1 MANGKRRTFSNLCI
15 IIGAV
20 LILAVAAY
28 TLYAVL
34 SAKGFESDN
43 KKIVALA
50 EELMP
55 PSADAY
61 IEERGNSNM
70 PVMEIEGVNVIGI
83 IHIPTHD
90 TKLPVNASW
99 GTKSAKSMPCRYD
112 GSLYNRD
119 LIIGTVDTEG
129 QFDFASELAVN
140 SLLYFTDMESDR
152 FSYSISSIKHSDK
165 LNIDVWKEK
174 SADLTVFVKN
184 EFSGEY
190 TVIYCS
196 AKG

>member
-1 MANGKRRTFSNLCI
+1 MANEKRKTFSNLCI

-55 PSADAY
+55 PSADAH

-83 IHIPTHD
+83 IDIPTYD

-112 GSLYNRD
+112 GSLYDRD

-140 SLLYFTDMESDR
+140 SLLYFTDMGSDR

-174 SADLTVFVKN
+174 NADLVVA
-184 EFSGEY
+184 
-190 TVIYCS
+190 C
-196 AKG
+196 

>member
-1 MANGKRRTFSNLCI
+1 MANEKRKTFSNLCI

-83 IHIPTHD
+83 IDIPTHD

-112 GSLYNRD
+112 GSLYDRD

-174 SADLTVFVKN
+174 SADLTVFVEN